1 MQISRNILASAP
13 RVTRFKIDWDNAPA
27 ENGIENPTK
36 LEMISDSNSMTD
48 GITSHCHMNGDHG
61 EMLVSCES
69 IDTLQTDNSQSNL
82 NAMDLM

>member
-1 MQISRNILASAP
+1 
-13 RVTRFKIDWDNAPA
+13 VTRFKIDWDNAPA

-48 GITSHCHMNGDHG
+48 GITSHCHMNGD
-61 EMLVSCES
+61 MLVSCES